1 MQGRR
6 LVSIKERNGLDRASY
21 RHVLKFNAVLNKV
34 GKIQARKIAE

>member
-1 MQGRR
+1 MQGKL

-34 GKIQARKIAE
+34 GEIHERKIAE